1 MFTKRQKILLVAL
14 CVVAVFVGTQLPHYL
29 PWGW

>member
-14 CVVAVFVGTQLPHYL
+14 CAVAVIVGTQLPHYL